1 MNKAMKKLTYLLAAA
16 AVFAACN
23 SGNKGYTVTGTVEGA
38 ADGDTVY
45 LQTAEGR
52 QLVKLDSAVITNGT
66 FTFKGTQDSAVNRY
80 ITCQPSG
87 KEGVLMDFFLENGAI
102 NIKLT
107 SGEGDSAT
115 GTANND
121 IYQRIRDK
129 QNELNQ
135 QMNAIYQSMSDTV
148 LTDEQREAK
157 AKQMND
163 LEEQYIATAKEGIK
177 QNINNAVGV
186 FLLKKNHY
194 YMDVEELD
202 PLMSQI
208 PAAYNNDETII
219 RIKENVEKMKATAVG
234 QKFTDFEMQT
244 PEGKTVKLSDYVGK
258 GKTVLVDFWASW
270 CGPCR
275 REMPNLVEAYAKY
288 KNKNFEIVG
297 VSLDQSGP
305 AQDDAGAGVRAGGLR
320 PRQHP
325 EPYLHARKSQRHGR
339 TCAPAGDGA
348 FQRGAGRRDGT
359 DPVRAVLPGG
369 QIQSPDDGRGEGLL
383 HICPAHGR
391 LDISDRHGPVS
402 GAAQLRLTPH
412 HAAGL
417 SVVPHPVRKS
427 VLKTN
432 AQPAPQ
438 HLRRRLCVYST

>member
-1 MNKAMKKLTYLLAAA
+1 
-16 AVFAACN
+16 
-23 SGNKGYTVTGTVEGA
+23 
-38 ADGDTVY
+38 
-45 LQTAEGR
+45 
-52 QLVKLDSAVITNGT
+52 
-66 FTFKGTQDSAVNRY
+66 
-80 ITCQPSG
+80 
-87 KEGVLMDFFLENGAI
+87 MDFFLENGAI

-135 QMNAIYQSMSDTV
+135 QMNAIYQSMSDTA

-258 GKTVLVDFWASW
+258 
-270 CGPCR
+270 
-275 REMPNLVEAYAKY
+275 AKQC
-288 KNKNFEIVG
+288 
-297 VSLDQSGP
+297 SLTSG
-305 AQDDAGAGVRAGGLR
+305 QAGVARASR
-320 PRQHP
+320 
-325 EPYLHARKSQRHGR
+325 
-339 TCAPAGDGA
+339 
-348 FQRGAGRRDGT
+348 
-359 DPVRAVLPGG
+359 
-369 QIQSPDDGRGEGLL
+369 
-383 HICPAHGR
+383 
-391 LDISDRHGPVS
+391 
-402 GAAQLRLTPH
+402 
-412 HAAGL
+412 
-417 SVVPHPVRKS
+417 
-427 VLKTN
+427 N
-432 AQPAPQ
+432 A
-438 HLRRRLCVYST
+438 